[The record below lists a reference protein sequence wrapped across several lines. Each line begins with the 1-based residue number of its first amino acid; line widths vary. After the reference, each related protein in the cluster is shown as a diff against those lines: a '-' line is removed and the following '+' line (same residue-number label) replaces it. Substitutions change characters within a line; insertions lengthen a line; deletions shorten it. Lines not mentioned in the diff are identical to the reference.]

1 MDEVLCNVCEDILLK
16 KKELSVQNDSSFQVL
31 NYALSTLLD
40 LRQEVHTYSFFGAPF
55 TLHFTDLILD
65 FHILLDLL

>member
-1 MDEVLCNVCEDILLK
+1 MLLYQRIYN
-16 KKELSVQNDSSFQVL
+16 SQVQQHTFIR

-40 LRQEVHTYSFFGAPF
+40 LKQEVHTYNLFGVPF

-65 FHILLDLL
+65 FHILFDLL